1 LHILLILKNEVKRKY
16 LPCKELALLV
26 RYAENFGNWCYQR
39 CYQFPKNAGF
49 DMRNDF
55 TMFKRAVPSGA
66 KVVYYYAYDE
76 NGVRKGPWTTKCL
89 NFTEARNYC
98 HRLIRNGVLVPNK
111 VKTMTFSEFANGFWE
126 LDSEFIRNER
136 SRKDFNDS
144 YVTISKQLSTVQIE
158 PFFGKL
164 ALDKITCELVNKW
177 LLGFKDRGKI
187 DKKTGVII
195 SGYKNSYANAAFRT
209 LNVMMTEAVK
219 RGLIQTNPCDKVER
233 LKNNKKK
240 IDILKIEEVRALFPK
255 DYKTVWGDKEI
266 AYAANLLASIT
277 GMRIGEV
284 MGLRGEF
291 VFDNYIA
298 VCGQYGSDGYRDFTK
313 TKVNRSI
320 PLMPE
325 MIALLRKLM
334 IKNSNGYV
342 FSLNGGAVPATC
354 NYFAMELNKA
364 LNKIGI
370 SKEEIKNR
378 GLTLHGWRHFLNNE
392 LQRQGLTISQV
403 QSVTGHKS
411 ERMTEWYNHPDPM
424 NVPNVTKAQAAI
436 FVQEDKIEQPEPMT
450 KQNIRSFT
458 PMKKPEK
465 FNRKR
470 A

>member
-1 LHILLILKNEVKRKY
+1 MHKSLEIGVITNDI
-16 LPCKELALLV
+16 
-26 RYAENFGNWCYQR
+26 NFQ
-39 CYQFPKNAGF
+39 KNAGF
-49 DMRNDF
+49 DMRNDY
-55 TMFKRAVPSGA
+55 TMFKRAVPSGT

-76 NGVRKGPWTTKCL
+76 NGIRKGPWTTKCL

-98 HRLIRNGVLVPNK
+98 HRLIRNGALIPDRK
-111 VKTMTFSEFANGFWE
+111 KMITFSEFANGFWK

-144 YVTISKQLSTVQIE
+144 YVVISRQLAVNQIE
-158 PFFGKL
+158 PFFGKI
-164 ALDKITCELVNKW
+164 ALDKITGEMVNKW
-177 LLGFKDRGKI
+177 LLGFKDRGKK
-187 DKKTGVII
+187 DEKTGEII
-195 SGYKNSYANAAFRT
+195 SCYKNSYANSAFRT
-209 LNVMMTEAVK
+209 LNVMMAEAVK

-240 IDILKIEEVRALFPK
+240 VDILKIEEVRALFPK
-255 DYKTVWGDKEI
+255 NYKTVWGDKEI

-291 VFDNYIA
+291 VFDNYIT
-298 VCGQYGSDGYRDFTK
+298 VCGQYGSDGYQNCTK
-313 TKVNRSI
+313 TKENRSI

-325 MIALLRKLM
+325 MIAILRKLM
-334 IKNSNGYV
+334 IKNGNGYV
-342 FSLNGGAVPATC
+342 FSLNNGTVPATR

-370 SKEEIKNR
+370 SKEEIKSR
-378 GLTLHGWRHFLNNE
+378 GLTLHSWRHFLNTE

-436 FVQEDKIEQPEPMT
+436 FAPETQKEDIKPPV
-450 KQNIRSFT
+450 KSNIRSFV
-458 PMKKPEK
+458 PANKKETLK
-465 FNRKR
+465 QKH

>member
-1 LHILLILKNEVKRKY
+1 MRKI
-16 LPCKELALLV
+16 EEISV
-26 RYAENFGNWCYQR
+26 ITNDINFQ
-39 CYQFPKNAGF
+39 KNAGF

-55 TMFKRAVPSGA
+55 TMFKRAVPSGT

-98 HRLIRNGVLVPNK
+98 HRLIRNGALIPDRK
-111 VKTMTFSEFANGFWE
+111 KMITFSEFANGFWE

-136 SRKDFNDS
+136 SRKNFNDS
-144 YVTISKQLSTVQIE
+144 YVIISRQLTTIQIE
-158 PFFGKL
+158 PFVGNL
-164 ALDKITCELVNKW
+164 ALDKITDELVNKW
-177 LLGFKDRGKI
+177 LLGFKDRGKK
-187 DKKTGVII
+187 DKKTGEII
-195 SGYKNSYANAAFRT
+195 SGYKNSYANSAFRT
-209 LNVMMTEAVK
+209 LNVMMAEAVK

-240 IDILKIEEVRALFPK
+240 IDILKLEEVRALFPK

-277 GMRIGEV
+277 GMRIGEI

-298 VCGQYGSDGYRDFTK
+298 VCGQFGSDGYQDCTK
-313 TKVNRSI
+313 TKENRSI

-325 MIALLRKLM
+325 MIAILRKLM
-334 IKNSNGYV
+334 IKNGNGYV
-342 FSLNGGAVPATC
+342 FSLNNGTVPATR

-370 SKEEIKNR
+370 SKEEIKSR
-378 GLTLHGWRHFLNNE
+378 GLTLHSWRHFLNTE

-436 FVQEDKIEQPEPMT
+436 FEQEDEIDQPELANKP
-450 KQNIRSFT
+450 NIRSFT
-458 PMKKPEK
+458 PIKKLEK
-465 FNRKR
+465 FNRKH